1 MRPIVHHIP
10 VCPFSQLAGE
20 LTRFPFTAGR
30 ASLPPAREKGRNE
43 ATETEMAKAYWV
55 SCYRSINNPDAVAE
69 YAKLAGPAILAAGGK
84 FLARGNA
91 DVAYEAGLKQ
101 RIVIVEFPSVE
112 AAVAC
117 HDGAGYQAALK
128 VFNKAGE
135 RDFRIV
141 AGLE

>member
-1 MRPIVHHIP
+1 
-10 VCPFSQLAGE
+10 
-20 LTRFPFTAGR
+20 
-30 ASLPPAREKGRNE
+30 
-43 ATETEMAKAYWV
+43 MAKAYWV
-55 SCYRSINNPDAVAE
+55 SCYRSITNPDAVAE

-101 RIVIVEFPSVE
+101 RIVIVEFPSVD

-141 AGLE
+141 QGLE